1 MPFYCIRDHKTQP
14 IKSNKCAHVLHG
26 MDGIISQVQDF
37 DIMESAFNEKLA
49 NWPIAL
55 GIVEY

>member
-1 MPFYCIRDHKTQP
+1 MC
-14 IKSNKCAHVLHG
+14 SMV
-26 MDGIISQVQDF
+26 DGIISQVQDF